1 MTGAAALCCRSEI
14 ILEDVKLSTFYDQFI
29 AFTKSSGGQLYAC
42 CPFHAEKTPSFTVN
56 EDTGEWYCHGC
67 NRGGSEKEF
76 IAEFFDVEPKI
87 GKYAFEYWEKKGTL
101 PFPTEELVL
110 KYHANL
116 LNSPKDLA
124 ILEGFGVTRDVIE
137 DLCIGLDDFRI
148 IFPVKSKTG
157 FWVNLRRYL
166 PPQRRLADSK
176 EPKCLNIRNLGQ
188 RRYYPYTAFDQDEI
202 VVVEGEKDCVAA
214 RSQGI
219 NAVTGTG
226 GSAIPVDEI
235 GLFKD
240 KNVVLMLDS
249 DAVGQKSVSTYLQ
262 LLKGIASTIKVI
274 RLPQKDFVDYY
285 SACRA
290 AGEAVNIWQYAV
302 EYRDYEKQKILGE
315 AQDVSLVRSEFTEH
329 LNTWI
334 NLNNMSVVGVEPR
347 IYTIPTKLKCICKN
361 SKCNKPCP
369 LAFSIANPDLVQE
382 VEVDPRQMLKFMDSA
397 DSAQDSYL
405 RQTFGCKSVS
415 AEPEDFINCQKII
428 FQESAS
434 FIDGLEE
441 ASFENRYGVYM
452 YTDYRLSATLKYNF
466 EACRVTNPS
475 NQQNYYVIRK
485 AECVNAIKPTVEH
498 GMLNA
503 FKEVGSRASTAKD
516 LINTYYDE
524 WLPELAIEGRP
535 DLFGAILL
543 TYCSVTEIPWQ
554 GGIIKGWLD
563 TMCIGDTRTGKSQM
577 AQRFVKAVGMGSYIN
592 GENARRTG
600 VIGGVQRF
608 GDSWVVTWGA
618 IPMNDR
624 GLLVIDEASGLEVDD
639 IKDLSSTRSS
649 GAVTLNKIVKGEAR
663 ARTRLIWFSNPRS
676 GRNLSD
682 FYWRGFGAFQEFIPV
697 AEDQARYDLVLSAAR
712 DDVTE
717 LEGIDS
723 DSKVKVEPWRALFS
737 LAWSVTADEIKITP
751 EAKKAIR
758 ECAKELNDELGGGSL
773 VVGVAVH
780 EKLLRLS
787 CAFAM
792 LCGDYDGTLDI
803 TEKHVQFSKEFLVM
817 TLDKPSMGYG
827 DYIREFKKAQAK
839 RADNMSFVRT
849 LIAVHPAIKALLTA
863 TSFKGYQFQEILGI
877 DRNDSS
883 KIMSDLITRGLLRPG
898 SGASYVPDK
907 LLMEIAKQMEV

>member
-1 MTGAAALCCRSEI
+1 MA
-14 ILEDVKLSTFYDQFI
+14 TFYEYVMPFS
-29 AFTKSSGGQLYAC
+29 KSSGDQLYAC
-42 CPFHAEKTPSFTVN
+42 CPFHPEKTPSFTVN
-56 EDTGEWYCHGC
+56 TETREWYCHGC
-67 NRGGSEKEF
+67 GKGGAEKEF
-76 IAEFFDVEPKI
+76 IAEYFDVDAKVS
-87 GKYAFEYWEKKGTL
+87 KHVLEYWEAKGTL
-101 PFPTEELVL
+101 PFPSEETIK
-110 KYHANL
+110 KYHEKL
-116 LNSPKDLA
+116 LKSSKDLA
-124 ILEGFGVTRDVIE
+124 ILESFGFTREIIDK
-137 DLCIGLDDFRI
+137 LMIGLDDFRI
-148 IFPVKSKTG
+148 VFPVKSQRG
-157 FWVNLRRYL
+157 YWVNLRRYL

-176 EPKCLNIRNLGQ
+176 EPKCLNMRGLGQ
-188 RRYYPYTAFDQDEI
+188 RRYYPYDAFDEQL
-202 VVVEGEKDCVAA
+202 VVIVEGEKDCIAA

-226 GSAIPVDEI
+226 GSAIPVEEVA
-235 GLFKD
+235 LFKGKD
-240 KNVVLMLDS
+240 VVLMLDS
-249 DAVGQKSVSTYLQ
+249 DTVGQRCVNTYLQ
-262 LLKGIASTIKVI
+262 LLKNIASSIQIVK
-274 RLPQKDFVDYY
+274 LPQKDFVDYY
-285 SACRA
+285 NACKA
-290 AGEAVNIWQYAV
+290 ADEPVDIWQFATDYL
-302 EYRDYEKQKILGE
+302 EYEKQQAMGE
-315 AQDVSLVRSEFTEH
+315 TQDVSLVRSEFTEN

-334 NLNNMSVVGVEPR
+334 KLNSMSVVGVEPK
-347 IYTIPTKLKCICKN
+347 IYTLPTKLKCICRN

-369 LAFSIANPDLVQE
+369 LAFSATNPEFAQVVD
-382 VEVDPRQMLKFMDSA
+382 VDPRQLLRFMDSA
-397 DSAQDSYL
+397 DAAQDSYL
-405 RQTFGCKSVS
+405 RQVFGCKSVQ
-415 AEPEDFINCQKII
+415 AEPTDFINCQKII

-475 NQQNYYVIRK
+475 TQQNYYLIRD
-485 AECVNAIKPTVEH
+485 AECVSVPRPDISEELLQH
-498 GMLNA
+498 
-503 FKEVGSRASTAKD
+503 FKSVGDSCETARA
-516 LINTYYDE
+516 LVQQYYEE
-524 WLPELAIEGRP
+524 WMPELAIEGRP

-554 GGIIKGWLD
+554 GGVLKGWLD

-577 AQRFVKAVGMGSYIN
+577 AQKFVKAVGMGGYIN

-624 GLLVIDEASGLEVDD
+624 GLLMIDEASGLEVED

-663 ARTRLIWFSNPRS
+663 ARTRLLWFSNPRS

-697 AEDQARYDLVLSAAR
+697 MEDQARFDLVLSAAR
-712 DDVTE
+712 EDVDI
-717 LEGIDS
+717 LNGID
-723 DSKVKVEPWRALFS
+723 VETHVNLSPWQALFS
-737 LAWSVTADEIKITP
+737 LAWSITADDIKISKEVKQCVRDT
-751 EAKKAIR
+751 AKA
-758 ECAKELNDELGGGSL
+758 LNETLGGGPL

-787 CAFAM
+787 CAFAIA
-792 LCGDYDGTLDI
+792 CGAYDLKNNVLELT
-803 TEKHVQFSKEFLVM
+803 TKHVKFAREFLEW
-817 TLDKPSMGYG
+817 TLNKPSMGYG
-827 DYIREFKKAQAK
+827 DYIREFKRAQQK
-839 RADNMSFVRT
+839 RADNMQFVRT

-877 DRNDSS
+877 EKNESS

-898 SGASYVPDK
+898 SGASYIPDK

>member
-1 MTGAAALCCRSEI
+1 MALI
-14 ILEDVKLSTFYDQFI
+14 YDEFI
-29 AFTKSSGGQLYAC
+29 AFSQSSGDQLYAC
-42 CPFHAEKTPSFTVN
+42 CPFHPDKTPSFTVN
-56 EDTGEWYCHGC
+56 TETREWFCHGC
-67 NRGGSEKEF
+67 GKGGAEKEF
-76 IAEFFDVEPKI
+76 LAEYFDVDTKI

-101 PFPTEELVL
+101 PFPTDEAVD
-110 KYHANL
+110 KYHQRL
-116 LNSPKDLA
+116 LKSPKDLA
-124 ILEGFGVTRDVIE
+124 ILESFGITLDNIKE
-137 DLCIGLDDFRI
+137 LKIGLDDFRVV
-148 IFPVKSKTG
+148 FPIKSRRG
-157 FWVNLRRYL
+157 YWVNLRRYL

-176 EPKCLNIRNLGQ
+176 EPKCLNLRGLGQ
-188 RRYYPYTAFDQDEI
+188 RRYYPYEAFDQKEV

-214 RSQGI
+214 RSQGL

-226 GSAIPVDEI
+226 GSAIPVDEV

-240 KNVVLMLDS
+240 KDVVLMLDS
-249 DAVGQKSVSTYLQ
+249 DTVGQRSVNTYLQ
-262 LLKGIASTIKVI
+262 LLKNLASSIRII

-285 SACRA
+285 TACKVT
-290 AGEAVNIWQYAV
+290 GEAPNVWQYAV
-302 EYRDYEKQKILGE
+302 EHTEYEKQKQMGE

-334 NLNNMSVVGVEPR
+334 KLHNMSVVGVEPK
-347 IYTIPTKLKCICKN
+347 IYTVPTKLKCVCRN

-369 LAFSIANPDLVQE
+369 LAFSTTNPELAQE
-382 VEVDPRQMLKFMDSA
+382 VEVDPRQLLRFMDSA
-397 DSAQDSYL
+397 DSAQDNYL
-405 RQTFGCKSVS
+405 RQVFGCKSVS
-415 AEPEDFINCQKII
+415 AEPTDFINCQKII

-452 YTDYRLSATLKYNF
+452 YTDYRLSATLKYDF

-475 NQQNYYVIRK
+475 TQQNYYVIRD
-485 AECVNAIKPTVEH
+485 AECVNVAKPVLDMT
-498 GMLNA
+498 MLA
-503 FKEVGSRASTAKD
+503 HFKEAGDKAATAEE
-516 LINTYYDE
+516 LINGYYAE
-524 WLPELAIEGRP
+524 WMPELGIEGRP

-577 AQRFVKAVGMGSYIN
+577 AQRFVKAIGMGGYIN

-624 GLLVIDEASGLEVDD
+624 GLLMIDEASGLEVDD

-663 ARTRLIWFSNPRS
+663 ARTRLLWFSNPRS

-682 FYWRGFGAFQEFIPV
+682 FYWKGFGAFQEFIPV
-697 AEDQARYDLVLSAAR
+697 MEDQARFDLVLSAAR
-712 DDVTE
+712 EDIDV
-717 LEGIDS
+717 LNGID
-723 DSKVKVEPWRALFS
+723 VETHVHLAPWQALFS
-737 LAWSVTADEIKITP
+737 LAWSIPADDIRIAKDVKLAVRETAKS
-751 EAKKAIR
+751 
-758 ECAKELNDELGGGSL
+758 LNEDLGGGSL
-773 VVGVAVH
+773 IVGVAVH
-780 EKLLRLS
+780 EKILRLS
-787 CAFAM
+787 CAFAVA
-792 LCGDYDGTLDI
+792 CGSYDVATGFLEV
-803 TEKHVQFSKEFLVM
+803 TEKHVRFAKEFLEI
-817 TLDKPSMGYG
+817 TLNKPSLGYG
-827 DYIREFKKAQAK
+827 DYIREFKRAQAK
-839 RADNMSFVRT
+839 RADNMNFVRT

-877 DRNDSS
+877 DKNDSS

>member
-1 MTGAAALCCRSEI
+1 MALI
-14 ILEDVKLSTFYDQFI
+14 YDEFI
-29 AFTKSSGGQLYAC
+29 AFSQSSGDQLYAC
-42 CPFHAEKTPSFTVN
+42 CPFHPDKTPSFTVN
-56 EDTGEWYCHGC
+56 TETREWFCHGC
-67 NRGGSEKEF
+67 GRGGAEKEF
-76 IAEFFDVEPKI
+76 LAEYFDVDTKI

-101 PFPTEELVL
+101 PFPTDEAVD
-110 KYHANL
+110 KYHQRL
-116 LNSPKDLA
+116 LKSQKDLS
-124 ILEGFGVTRDVIE
+124 ILESFGITLDTIKE
-137 DLCIGLDDFRI
+137 LKIGLDDFRVV
-148 IFPVKSKTG
+148 FPIKSRRG
-157 FWVNLRRYL
+157 YWVNLRRYL

-176 EPKCLNIRNLGQ
+176 EPKCLNLRGLGQ
-188 RRYYPYTAFDQDEI
+188 RRYYPYEAFDQQEV

-214 RSQGI
+214 RSQGL

-226 GSAIPVDEI
+226 GSAIPVDEV

-240 KNVVLMLDS
+240 KDVVLMLDS
-249 DAVGQKSVSTYLQ
+249 DTVGQRSVNTYLQ
-262 LLKGIASTIKVI
+262 LLKNLASSIRII

-285 SACRA
+285 NACKVT
-290 AGEAVNIWQYAV
+290 GETPNVWQYAV
-302 EYRDYEKQKILGE
+302 EHTEYEKQKQMGE

-334 NLNNMSVVGVEPR
+334 KLHNMSVVGVEPK
-347 IYTIPTKLKCICKN
+347 IYTVPTKLKCVCRN

-369 LAFSIANPDLVQE
+369 LAFSTTNPELAQE
-382 VEVDPRQMLKFMDSA
+382 VEVDPRQLLRFMDSA
-397 DSAQDSYL
+397 DSAQDNYL
-405 RQTFGCKSVS
+405 RQVFGCKSVS
-415 AEPEDFINCQKII
+415 AEPTDFINCQKII

-452 YTDYRLSATLKYNF
+452 YTDYRLSATLKYDF

-475 NQQNYYVIRK
+475 TQQNYYVIRD
-485 AECVNAIKPTVEH
+485 AECVNVAKPVLDMT
-498 GMLNA
+498 MLA
-503 FKEVGSRASTAKD
+503 HFKEAGDKAATAEE
-516 LINTYYDE
+516 LINGYYAE
-524 WLPELAIEGRP
+524 WMPELGIEGRP

-577 AQRFVKAVGMGSYIN
+577 AQRFVKAIGMGGYIN

-624 GLLVIDEASGLEVDD
+624 GLLMIDEASGLEVDD

-663 ARTRLIWFSNPRS
+663 ARTRLLWFSNPRS

-682 FYWRGFGAFQEFIPV
+682 FYWKGFGAFQEFIPV
-697 AEDQARYDLVLSAAR
+697 MEDQARFDLVLSAAR
-712 DDVTE
+712 EDIDV
-717 LEGIDS
+717 LNGID
-723 DSKVKVEPWRALFS
+723 VETHVHLAPWQALFS
-737 LAWSVTADEIKITP
+737 LAWSIPADDIRIAKDVKLAVRETAKT
-751 EAKKAIR
+751 
-758 ECAKELNDELGGGSL
+758 LNEELGGGSL
-773 VVGVAVH
+773 IVGVAVH
-780 EKLLRLS
+780 EKILRLS
-787 CAFAM
+787 CAFAVA
-792 LCGDYDGTLDI
+792 CGSYDVATGFLEV
-803 TEKHVQFSKEFLVM
+803 TEKHVRFAKEFLEI
-817 TLDKPSMGYG
+817 TLNKPSLGYG
-827 DYIREFKKAQAK
+827 DYIREFKRAQAK
-839 RADNMSFVRT
+839 RADNMNFVRT

-877 DRNDSS
+877 DKNDSS

>member
-1 MTGAAALCCRSEI
+1 MALI
-14 ILEDVKLSTFYDQFI
+14 YDEFI
-29 AFTKSSGGQLYAC
+29 AFSQSSGDQLYAC
-42 CPFHAEKTPSFTVN
+42 CPFHPDKTPSFTVN
-56 EDTGEWYCHGC
+56 TETREWFCHGC
-67 NRGGSEKEF
+67 GKGGAEKEF
-76 IAEFFDVEPKI
+76 LAEYFDVDTKI

-101 PFPTEELVL
+101 PFPTEETVN
-110 KYHANL
+110 KYHERL
-116 LNSPKDLA
+116 LKSPKDLA
-124 ILEGFGVTRDVIE
+124 ILESFGITLDTIKE
-137 DLCIGLDDFRI
+137 LKIGLDDFRI
-148 IFPVKSKTG
+148 VFPIKSRRG
-157 FWVNLRRYL
+157 YWVNLRRYL

-176 EPKCLNIRNLGQ
+176 EPKCLNLRGLGQ
-188 RRYYPYTAFDQDEI
+188 RRYYPYEAFDQQEV
-202 VVVEGEKDCVAA
+202 VVVEGEKDCIAA
-214 RSQGI
+214 RSQGL

-226 GSAIPVDEI
+226 GSAIPVDEV

-240 KNVVLMLDS
+240 KDVVLMLDS
-249 DAVGQKSVSTYLQ
+249 DTVGQRSVNTYLQ
-262 LLKGIASTIKVI
+262 LLKNLASSIRII

-285 SACRA
+285 TACKVT
-290 AGEAVNIWQYAV
+290 GETPNVWQYAV
-302 EYRDYEKQKILGE
+302 EHTEYEKQKQMGE

-334 NLNNMSVVGVEPR
+334 KLHNMSVVGVEPK
-347 IYTIPTKLKCICKN
+347 IYTVPTKLKCVCRN

-369 LAFSIANPDLVQE
+369 LAFSTTNPELAQE
-382 VEVDPRQMLKFMDSA
+382 VEVDPRQLLRFMDSA
-397 DSAQDSYL
+397 DSAQDNYL
-405 RQTFGCKSVS
+405 RQVFGCKSVS
-415 AEPEDFINCQKII
+415 AEPTDFINCQKLI

-452 YTDYRLSATLKYNF
+452 YTDYRLSATLKYDF

-475 NQQNYYVIRK
+475 TQQNYYVIRD
-485 AECVNAIKPTVEH
+485 AECVNVAKPVLDTT
-498 GMLNA
+498 MLQH
-503 FKEVGSRASTAKD
+503 FKEAGDKANTAEE
-516 LINTYYDE
+516 LVNGYYAE
-524 WLPELAIEGRP
+524 WMPELGIEGRP

-577 AQRFVKAVGMGSYIN
+577 AQRFVKAIGMGGYIN

-624 GLLVIDEASGLEVDD
+624 GLLMIDEASGLEVDD

-663 ARTRLIWFSNPRS
+663 ARTRLLWFSNPRS

-682 FYWRGFGAFQEFIPV
+682 FYWKGFGAFQEFIPV
-697 AEDQARYDLVLSAAR
+697 MEDQARFDLVLSAAR
-712 DDVTE
+712 EDIDV
-717 LEGIDS
+717 LNGID
-723 DSKVKVEPWRALFS
+723 VETHVHLAPWQALFS
-737 LAWSVTADEIKITP
+737 LAWSIPADDIRIAKDVKVAVRETA
-751 EAKKAIR
+751 KA
-758 ECAKELNDELGGGSL
+758 LNEELGGGSL
-773 VVGVAVH
+773 IVGVAVH
-780 EKLLRLS
+780 EKILRLS
-787 CAFAM
+787 CAFAVA
-792 LCGDYDGTLDI
+792 CGSYDVATGFLEV
-803 TEKHVQFSKEFLVM
+803 TEKHVRFAKEFLEL
-817 TLDKPSMGYG
+817 TLNKPSLGYG
-827 DYIREFKKAQAK
+827 DYIREFKRAQAK
-839 RADNMSFVRT
+839 RADNMNFVRT

-877 DRNDSS
+877 DKNDSS

>member
-1 MTGAAALCCRSEI
+1 MALI
-14 ILEDVKLSTFYDQFI
+14 YDEFI
-29 AFTKSSGGQLYAC
+29 AFSQSSGDQLYAC
-42 CPFHAEKTPSFTVN
+42 CPFHPDKTPSFTVN
-56 EDTGEWYCHGC
+56 TETREWFCHGC
-67 NRGGSEKEF
+67 GKGGAEKEF
-76 IAEFFDVEPKI
+76 LAEYFDVDTKI

-101 PFPTEELVL
+101 PFPTEETVN
-110 KYHANL
+110 KYHERL
-116 LNSPKDLA
+116 LKSPKDLA
-124 ILEGFGVTRDVIE
+124 ILESFGITLDTIKE
-137 DLCIGLDDFRI
+137 LKIGLDDFRI
-148 IFPVKSKTG
+148 VFPIKSRRG
-157 FWVNLRRYL
+157 YWVNLRRYL

-176 EPKCLNIRNLGQ
+176 EPKCLNLRGLGQ
-188 RRYYPYTAFDQDEI
+188 RRYYPYEAFDQQEV
-202 VVVEGEKDCVAA
+202 VVVEGEKDCIAA
-214 RSQGI
+214 RSQGL

-226 GSAIPVDEI
+226 GSAIPVDEV

-240 KNVVLMLDS
+240 KDVVLMLDS
-249 DAVGQKSVSTYLQ
+249 DTVGQRSVNTYLQ
-262 LLKGIASTIKVI
+262 LLKNLASSIRII

-285 SACRA
+285 TACKVT
-290 AGEAVNIWQYAV
+290 GETPNVWQYAV
-302 EYRDYEKQKILGE
+302 EHTEYEKQKQMGE

-334 NLNNMSVVGVEPR
+334 KLHNMSVVGVEPK
-347 IYTIPTKLKCICKN
+347 IYTVPTKLKCVCRN

-369 LAFSIANPDLVQE
+369 LAFSTTNPELAQE
-382 VEVDPRQMLKFMDSA
+382 VDVDSRQLLRFIDSP
-397 DSAQDSYL
+397 DSAQDNYL
-405 RQTFGCKSVS
+405 RQVFGCKSVS
-415 AEPEDFINCQKII
+415 AEPTDFINCQKII

-452 YTDYRLSATLKYNF
+452 YTDYRLSATLKYDF

-475 NQQNYYVIRK
+475 TQQNYYVIRD
-485 AECVNAIKPTVEH
+485 AECVNVAKPVLDTT
-498 GMLNA
+498 MLQH
-503 FKEVGSRASTAKD
+503 FKEAGDRANTAEE
-516 LINTYYDE
+516 LVNGYYAE
-524 WLPELAIEGRP
+524 WMPELGIEGRP

-577 AQRFVKAVGMGSYIN
+577 AQRFVKAIGMGGYIN

-624 GLLVIDEASGLEVDD
+624 GLLMIDEASGLEVDD

-663 ARTRLIWFSNPRS
+663 ARTRLLWFSNPRS

-682 FYWRGFGAFQEFIPV
+682 FYWKGFGAFQEFIPV
-697 AEDQARYDLVLSAAR
+697 MEDQARFDLVLSAAR
-712 DDVTE
+712 EDIDV
-717 LEGIDS
+717 LNGID
-723 DSKVKVEPWRALFS
+723 VETHVHLAPWQALFS
-737 LAWSVTADEIKITP
+737 LAWSIPADDIRIAKDVKVAVRETA
-751 EAKKAIR
+751 KA
-758 ECAKELNDELGGGSL
+758 LNEELGGGSL
-773 VVGVAVH
+773 IVGVAVH
-780 EKLLRLS
+780 EKILRLS
-787 CAFAM
+787 CAFAVA
-792 LCGDYDGTLDI
+792 CGSYDVATGFLEV
-803 TEKHVQFSKEFLVM
+803 TEKHVRFAKEFLEL
-817 TLDKPSMGYG
+817 TLNKPSLGYG
-827 DYIREFKKAQAK
+827 DYIREFKRAQAK
-839 RADNMSFVRT
+839 RADNMNFVRT

-877 DRNDSS
+877 DKNDSS